1 MVRKQNRRNP
11 VVALFFLGYAALM
24 LYLLFVRNR
33 VGTQELPY
41 WQQVQNNYN
50 LDPFHTVRNYWD
62 VLTRPEYYLEKWE
75 VYSVYLFQAKT
86 AAINILG
93 NIAMFIP
100 LGTFL
105 PALWPKLQKAW
116 KTLLAALLS
125 ILAVEI
131 IQLFSLLGRCD
142 IDDLLLNM
150 AGIAVGY
157 ALWRLCRWILQKRK

>member
-1 MVRKQNRRNP
+1 
-11 VVALFFLGYAALM
+11 
-24 LYLLFVRNR
+24 
-33 VGTQELPY
+33 
-41 WQQVQNNYN
+41 
-50 LDPFHTVRNYWD
+50 
-62 VLTRPEYYLEKWE
+62 
-75 VYSVYLFQAKT
+75 
-86 AAINILG
+86 
-93 NIAMFIP
+93 MFIP